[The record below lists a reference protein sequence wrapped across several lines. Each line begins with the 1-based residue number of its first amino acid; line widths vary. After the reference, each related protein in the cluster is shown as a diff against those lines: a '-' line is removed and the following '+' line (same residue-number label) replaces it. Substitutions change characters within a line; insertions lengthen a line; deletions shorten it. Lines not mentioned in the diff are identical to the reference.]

1 MQENNKTRKCRN
13 FTDFLSWVKK
23 CGNRRFNSPENNYY
37 RGQGNSRWELVPQ
50 IFRNGSKSNDSINYI
65 AEADLLKQA
74 DKTAWQY
81 LHGLGSRLEKLI
93 FLQHH
98 GLATRLL
105 DLTRNPLVALY
116 FACEDTENDGCVFKG
131 NGSVD
136 DIIIAEKY
144 AGLLYDKFTA
154 DYTPV
159 SKKEIAQAIKE
170 PESMVDAFCYPILVP
185 QVNNTERIIA
195 QSGMFLLPPLFQKYS
210 SRPELYTFQKP
221 SYNFDDK
228 KFFNKIRV
236 ITDRI
241 IIPKE
246 LKPKLLKQLD
256 TFGINEF
263 TIYHDLDH
271 LLKYLNTE
279 PFKNNP
285 IKGAKLDI

>member
-1 MQENNKTRKCRN
+1 MQENNKIRKYKS

-37 RGQGNSRWELVPQ
+37 RGQGNSTWKLVPQ
-50 IFRNGSKSNDSINYI
+50 IFRNRSKSDDSINYI
-65 AEADLLKQA
+65 AETDLLKQA

-81 LHGLGSRLEKLI
+81 LHAFGSRLEKLI

-136 DIIIAEKY
+136 YISIAEKY
-144 AGLLYDKFTA
+144 ADILYEKFA
-154 DYTPV
+154 SDYAPV
-159 SKKEIAQAIKE
+159 SKAEMAEAINVTE
-170 PESMVDAFCYPILVP
+170 DMIDAFCYPIMVP
-185 QVNNTERIIA
+185 QINNTERIIA
-195 QSGMFLLPPLFQKYS
+195 QSGLFLLPPLIQKSS

-228 KFFNKIRV
+228 KFFNKICV

-246 LKPKLLKQLD
+246 LKPELLKQLD

-279 PFKNNP
+279 PYKNNP
-285 IKGAKLDI
+285 LEGSN